1 MFALWLAAPP
11 AEQKLI
17 REMATLAKSPDRPHF
32 RGEGPQDLD
41 YMESL
46 GEEGRMTYAT
56 GLRCVNCGAAFPLG
70 PMFEGCPACRE
81 SGFVANLTV
90 DYDYAAIAQSLRRE
104 DLAQRPAGLWRYPEL
119 LPTGETV
126 QRLSMGEGNTPLVW
140 CQRLGQELG
149 LRRLYAKNEAT
160 NPTGS
165 FKDRLCCLAVAQ
177 AWESGAQVVTAASTG
192 NHGASLAAYAA
203 RAGLRSVIFTLADI
217 PPAMLTLMQVYG
229 AAVVAV
235 DSKEGRWMLMEQAVK
250 AYRWYPAGT
259 YVQPPVGNPYG
270 VEAYKTIAYE
280 ICAQLGWQSPD
291 LVFVPVGHGDGLSG
305 MWKGFKEFQRL
316 GFTASQ
322 PAMVSVEALGAL
334 AKALSRGRPRVEPVS
349 ARPTV
354 AFSIGSTLASHQALL
369 SLRESGGR
377 AVIVSDEEIMEA
389 QKVLAH
395 LEGLY
400 AEPSSAAAVAGLMKL
415 ARKGEM
421 HPDRIVVC
429 LLTSGGLK
437 DPGASRAYLPP
448 VPTAKIENAA
458 AARRW
463 LEAFGRRWQ

>member
-1 MFALWLAAPP
+1 M
-11 AEQKLI
+11 
-17 REMATLAKSPDRPHF
+17 D
-32 RGEGPQDLD
+32 
-41 YMESL
+41 
-46 GEEGRMTYAT
+46 YAT
-56 GLRCVNCGAAFPLG
+56 GLRCVNCGATYPLG

-81 SGFVANLTV
+81 RDFVANLAV
-90 DYDYAAIAQSLRRE
+90 DYDYAAIAASLRLGE
-104 DLAQRPAGLWRYPEL
+104 LAQRPAGLWRYREL
-119 LPTGETV
+119 LPVGETA
-126 QRLSMGEGNTPLVW
+126 QRLSMGEGQTPLVW
-140 CQRLGQELG
+140 CQRLGKEVG

-165 FKDRLCCLAVAQ
+165 FKDRLCCLAVAH

-203 RAGLRSVIFTLADI
+203 RAGLRSVIFALANI
-217 PPAMLTLMQVYG
+217 PPPMLTLMQVYG

-250 AYRWYPAGT
+250 GYRWYPAGT
-259 YVQPPVGNPYG
+259 YLQPPVGNPYG
-270 VEAYKTIAYE
+270 VEGYKTIAYE
-280 ICAQLGWQSPD
+280 ICEQLGWQAPD

-305 MWKGFKEFQRL
+305 VWKGFKEFQRL
-316 GFTASQ
+316 GFTSSK

-334 AKALSRGRPRVEPVS
+334 ANAVAKGLPRVEPVS

-369 SLRESGGR
+369 ALREPGGR
-377 AVIVSDEEIMEA
+377 AVTVSDEEIMEA
-389 QKVLAH
+389 QKALAN

-415 ARKGEM
+415 ARKGGM
-421 HPDRIVVC
+421 DPDSIVVC

-448 VPTAKIENAA
+448 APTARIENAA
-458 AARRW
+458 AAQRW
-463 LEAFGRRWQ
+463 LERFMEQWQ